1 LSNQAVKLG
10 KLYLV
15 PTSLGQQNY
24 EWVLPIQ
31 VTQKIHQLNH
41 FVVEN
46 EKTARQFLANIQH
59 STPIRQIN
67 FTVLDEHTL
76 PSALEDMLTPLF
88 SGFDVGV
95 LSEAGCPAIADPGA
109 DLVQLAQRKSI
120 TCVPLVGPSSII
132 LSLMASGLNGQQ
144 FAFHGYLPAEKSQRI
159 EKITA
164 LETESKQKKQ
174 TQIFIETPYR
184 NQHLF
189 QDLISNCRDE
199 TRLCVAK
206 NISLSDEWIV
216 TKTVKNWR
224 QSEMPE
230 LHKQPAI
237 FLLLA

>member
-1 LSNQAVKLG
+1 
-10 KLYLV
+10 
-15 PTSLGQQNY
+15 
-24 EWVLPIQ
+24 
-31 VTQKIHQLNH
+31 
-41 FVVEN
+41 VVEN

-59 STPIRQIN
+59 PTPIRQIN

-109 DLVQLAQRKSI
+109 DLVQLAQTKSI

-164 LETESKQKKQ
+164 LENES
-174 TQIFIETPYR
+174 
-184 NQHLF
+184 
-189 QDLISNCRDE
+189 
-199 TRLCVAK
+199 
-206 NISLSDEWIV
+206 
-216 TKTVKNWR
+216 
-224 QSEMPE
+224 
-230 LHKQPAI
+230 
-237 FLLLA
+237 